1 MNNYIYKIKDTDD
14 DFYSQIIQTNKE
26 AKNIIEDAVDI
37 WVENGEDNNLNAD
50 NVFACIETLLKINNI
65 NYEWI
70 YFNDDN
76 IIEY

>member
-14 DFYSQIIQTNKE
+14 DFYSQIIQTNKD
-26 AKNIIEDAVDI
+26 AKNIIEDAVEI

-50 NVFACIETLLKINNI
+50 NVFTCIEALLKINNI
-65 NYEWI
+65 NYKWI